1 MKKKLLLFVLGL
13 VAVLVSGFYYY
24 TTTPIYSV
32 LQIRNA
38 VQDHDV
44 ALFEKHVDVDTLF
57 NRLIDDVMTQA
68 LSQATNGS
76 NSGWSA
82 LGNNALG
89 VGIVKMMKPTL
100 VSELKSS
107 TLRYVETG
115 EQVDEGSGAATSTAP
130 AVASDAVRKARLDGM
145 ASSFGLEQLQLQNYR
160 VEKQGKVAIM
170 TIPYRNKQLD
180 LPLEM
185 KFTLRDLGGYWQ
197 LVQFN
202 NAAEIVSAIEQE
214 QQRRLTEANN
224 KITAAPQKMVSVN
237 DELLWSVQV
246 ASLSSKE
253 AAERLEK
260 RLKDV
265 GYQAYTTTTDGMHRI
280 FCGPYKGREHADI
293 AKDQLNRQQRVY
305 GFVVRHE
312 DPKVGASLLLKP

>member
-1 MKKKLLLFVLGL
+1 MKRKLLLSVLGL
-13 VAVLVSGFYYY
+13 VAVSVGGFYYY
-24 TTTPIYSV
+24 TTTPTYSV

-57 NRLIDDVMTQA
+57 NRLIDDVMAQA
-68 LSQATNGS
+68 LSQAANED
-76 NSGWSA
+76 NSGWSTLGSA
-82 LGNNALG
+82 LGA
-89 VGIVKMMKPTL
+89 GIVQMMKPTL
-100 VSELKSS
+100 VSGLKSS

-115 EQVDEGSGAATSTAP
+115 ELVKGGQRVAASAAP
-130 AVASDAVRKARLDGM
+130 AVASDAAKKASLDGM
-145 ASSFGLEQLQLQNYR
+145 ASSFGLEQLKLQDYG
-160 VEKQGKVAIM
+160 VEKQGKVAIV
-170 TIPYRNKQLD
+170 TIPYRNEQLD

-185 KFTLRDLGGYWQ
+185 KFTLRDQGGYWQ

-202 NAAEIVSAIEQE
+202 NAAEIMSAIEQE

-224 KITAAPQKMVSVN
+224 KITAAPQKPVSVN

-253 AAERLEK
+253 TAEKLEM
-260 RLKDV
+260 RLKEA
-265 GYQAYTTTTDGMHRI
+265 GYEAYTTTADSMNRI

-293 AKDQLNRQQRVY
+293 ARDQLQRQQRLN
-305 GFVVRHE
+305 GFVVRYE